1 MVNMPLGFELDV
13 PVEIVAPALVQIV
26 GREALAMVLQLP
38 TGRPDRF
45 PLNMHAGLPRGSPA
59 LLEIAGRAGGGD
71 VFPASPPA
79 LGARHDMVE
88 RQFPVRSAIDATEA
102 VAEEQVEPG
111 EGRIFVRPDILAK
124 RDDRRQLHRCR
135 W

>member
-1 MVNMPLGFELDV
+1 MVNTPLGFELDV

-38 TGRPDRF
+38 AGRPDRF
-45 PLNMHAGLPRGSPA
+45 PLNMHAGLARGPPA

-71 VFPASPPA
+71 ILPAGPPA
-79 LGARHDMVE
+79 LGARHDMVK

-111 EGRIFVRPDILAK
+111 EG
-124 RDDRRQLHRCR
+124 DRKSTRL
-135 W
+135 